1 MSVSCLQHCLIQ
13 PTTVLKGEYRLRPTD
28 NSLILFRYYLLTIF
42 VLIGAIFNLL
52 RGICASHRWGPANW
66 RREANRCERYALRPW
81 FGKNAPLTV
90 SAGQQNQPYMVDKD
104 KRYKTDKL
112 AHAIG
117 DQARERSRF
126 TVKRSREDID
136 AHPKQRRF
144 IETFDRKTADQ
155 YDHFHGYASKQ

>member
-1 MSVSCLQHCLIQ
+1 
-13 PTTVLKGEYRLRPTD
+13 
-28 NSLILFRYYLLTIF
+28 LFRYYLLTIF
-42 VLIGAIFNLL
+42 VFIGAVFNLL

-81 FGKNAPLTV
+81 FGKNAPLEV
-90 SAGQQNQPYMVDKD
+90 SAGQQNQPYLVDKS
-104 KRYKTDKL
+104 KRYLTDKL

-117 DQARERSRF
+117 DQARERTRF
-126 TVKRSREDID
+126 TVKKSREEFA

-144 IETFDRKTADQ
+144 VENFDRKTADN